1 MAAHACKFE
10 GCEETFPRIAELRA
24 HSKDAH
30 GVDLSPRASTVAPGG
45 ADESAAGEAPGAS
58 TVAEEVAPGS
68 DAPAKLTLAERV
80 KSAVAPKPKQDK
92 PIVAKKKRTAR
103 ISTAA
108 GFSALYRRIGDLLIS
123 SGVDVPVGRSL
134 VYQSP
139 RAGEI
144 FDRAIADTFVD
155 KAIQPLAKKGEAIA
169 EVASLA
175 MMPVLVGMYERTGSP
190 AIEQMLRAVMVEHL
204 EAMLPI
210 IKAQREVEAR
220 HAQLVRDMGL
230 DPGDDAIGAV
240 LREMFAPASGADQPD
255 GSGDGLE
262 EATFPGPDGARA
274 AAI

>member
-1 MAAHACKFE
+1 MATHECKADD
-10 GCEETFPRIAELRA
+10 CTETFARIADLRA
-24 HSKDAH
+24 HSKEVH
-30 GVDLSPRASTVAPGG
+30 GVDLSPRANAVAPGEISEG
-45 ADESAAGEAPGAS
+45 DETARPAPGA
-58 TVAEEVAPGS
+58 TVEVAPGA
-68 DAPAKLTLAERV
+68 DAPAKQTLGERV
-80 KSAVAPKPKQDK
+80 KGALAPKAKAEK
-92 PIVAKKKRTAR
+92 PIVAKKKRAAR
-103 ISTAA
+103 VSTSA

-175 MMPVLVGMYERTGSP
+175 MMPILVGMYERTGSP
-190 AIEQMLRAVMVEHL
+190 AIEQMLRAVMTEHL

-220 HAQLVRDMGL
+220 HAQMVRDMGL

-240 LREMFAPASGADQPD
+240 LREMFAPPSGAENPD
-255 GSGDGLE
+255 GSWAGLE
-262 EATFPGPDGARA
+262 ESSAPGPDGARA
-274 AAI
+274 AV

>member
-1 MAAHACKFE
+1 MATHDCKADD
-10 GCEETFPRIAELRA
+10 CTETFARIADLRK
-24 HSKDAH
+24 HSKEVH
-30 GVDLSPRASTVAPGG
+30 GVDLSPRANAVAPGG
-45 ADESAAGEAPGAS
+45 E
-58 TVAEEVAPGS
+58 AEEGSAPPEATVTEIVPGS
-68 DAPAKLTLAERV
+68 DAPAKPTLGEKLKGALA
-80 KSAVAPKPKQDK
+80 SKPKADK
-92 PIVAKKKRTAR
+92 PAKPKGRKGAR
-103 ISTAA
+103 ISTAS
-108 GFSALYRRIGDLLIS
+108 GFSAVYRRIGDLLIN
-123 SGVDVPVGRSL
+123 SGVDAPVGRAL

-139 RAGEI
+139 RAGDI

-190 AIEQMLRAVMVEHL
+190 AIEQMLRVVMVEHL

-240 LREMFAPASGADQPD
+240 LREMFAPPSGAESPD
-255 GSGDGLE
+255 GPGDGLE

-274 AAI
+274 AAV